1 MPWQAGAPQAGF
13 SSADR
18 TWLKRDPA
26 HAALAVD
33 QQAESP
39 QSTLSYTRQLLALR
53 RHLGAV
59 VAGDI
64 TLLDTPDEVLAFVR
78 GGGEDAVLCAFNL
91 GETVCEW
98 TAPAEFA
105 GALVLASENAVGTA
119 GEPPMV
125 LAPGTGYWAANGAE
139 TA

>member
-1 MPWQAGAPQAGF
+1 
-13 SSADR
+13 
-18 TWLKRDPA
+18 
-26 HAALAVD
+26 
-33 QQAESP
+33 
-39 QSTLSYTRQLLALR
+39 
-53 RHLGAV
+53 
-59 VAGDI
+59 
-64 TLLDTPDEVLAFVR
+64 VLAFVR
-78 GGGEDAVLCAFNL
+78 GDCEDAVLCAFNL

-105 GALVLASENAVGTA
+105 GALVLASESAVGTA

>member
-13 SSADR
+13 SSANR

-26 HAALAVD
+26 HAAFAVD
-33 QQAESP
+33 QQAGDP
-39 QSTLSYTRQLLALR
+39 QSTLHYARDLLALR
-53 RHLGAV
+53 RQLPAL

-78 GGGEDAVLCAFNL
+78 GEGADAVLCAFNL
-91 GETVCEW
+91 GETAQEW
-98 TAPAEFA
+98 NAPAEFA
-105 GALVLASENAVGTA
+105 GALLLASESAVGTA

>member
-13 SSADR
+13 SSANR

-33 QQAESP
+33 QQAASP

-64 TLLDTPDEVLAFVR
+64 TLLDTPDEVLAFVQAKGSE
-78 GGGEDAVLCAFNL
+78 GG
-91 GETVCEW
+91 
-98 TAPAEFA
+98 A
-105 GALVLASENAVGTA
+105 GALVVLLQPVRRGARTA
-119 GEPPMV
+119 
-125 LAPGTGYWAANGAE
+125 A
-139 TA
+139 